1 MITMQINYEIKLYDD
16 YAHCFVKHHILLSHH
31 YTKTVL
37 LTSFF
42 FNDELVYRVSIHSS
56 SFYGQQMNTKTM
68 RLQ

>member
-31 YTKTVL
+31 YTKTIL

-42 FNDELVYRVSIHSS
+42 LMMNLCTGYLSILVLFMDSR
-56 SFYGQQMNTKTM
+56 
-68 RLQ
+68 